1 MTLLAGA
8 AVADI
13 TPPAGLAMSGF
24 VARTTPA
31 TGAHDP
37 LTARALA
44 VGDTVLVV
52 VDVVALSAATC
63 ARIRARLPLPDEAI
77 VIAALHT
84 HGGPVPTV
92 EYLGGAADP
101 AFMVRLEEGCV
112 AAARAALDGR
122 RPARLLFGN
131 GPDPGVARNR
141 RHPGGPTDP
150 AMPMLVAMGEDG
162 YPIAHLLSHACHPVV
177 LGADN
182 TLYTADY
189 PGFARLA
196 VEAAHPGTVAVF
208 LTGCAGEANTGHTAH
223 GSISVAANPA
233 RTFAEA
239 KRVGEAVAA
248 AALAAPLEP
257 LGDAVACACAAAELP
272 LQRRETEPPHVLAA
286 RWRLET
292 ATTAD
297 PARRALLAAWIA
309 WAEGPALSEPSPQV
323 ERVCVLRWGGLS
335 LVALPGE
342 IFAATALAIRAGA
355 GGPAIVGCYADSC
368 RGYIPPLQ
376 EYPFGG
382 YEVDEAHRYFGMPAG
397 YAPGAAERLAETATA
412 LAIRLAGRA

>member
-8 AVADI
+8 AVVDI

-24 VARTTPA
+24 VARTQPA
-31 TGAHDP
+31 TGMHDP

-52 VDVVALSAATC
+52 VDVVALSAVTC
-63 ARIRARLPLPDEAI
+63 ARIRARLPLPDDA
-77 VIAALHT
+77 VVMAALHT
-84 HGGPVPTV
+84 HGAPVPTV
-92 EYLGGAADP
+92 ENLGGAADP
-101 AFMVRLEEGCV
+101 AFMARLEDGCV
-112 AAARAALDGR
+112 AAAHAALADR

-141 RHPGGPTDP
+141 RHLGGPTDE
-150 AMPMLVAMGEDG
+150 AMPMLVASGEDG
-162 YPIAHLLSHACHPVV
+162 RPVAHLMSHACHPVV

-189 PGFARLA
+189 PGFARAA
-196 VEAAHPGTVAVF
+196 VEAAHPGTVAIF

-223 GSISVAANPA
+223 GSISTASNPL

-248 AALAAPLEP
+248 AALAASVAP
-257 LGDAVACACAAAELP
+257 LGEAVACASATVDLP
-272 LQRRETEPPHVLAA
+272 LERREVDPPQLLAT
-286 RWRLET
+286 RWRYEMGT
-292 ATTAD
+292 AAD

-309 WAEGPALSEPSPQV
+309 WAEGPALSEPLPQA
-323 ERVCVLRWGGLS
+323 ERVSVLNWGGLS

-342 IFAATALAIRAGA
+342 IFAATARSIRGGV
-355 GGPAIVGCYADSC
+355 GGPAVVGCYADSC
-368 RGYIPPLQ
+368 RGYIPPLE

-397 YAPGAAERLAETATA
+397 YAPGSAERLSEAATV
-412 LAIRLAGRA
+412 LARRIGGAA

>member
-8 AVADI
+8 AVVDI

-24 VARTTPA
+24 VARTQSA
-31 TGAHDP
+31 TGTHDP

-44 VGDTVLVV
+44 IGDTVLVV
-52 VDVVALSAATC
+52 VDVVALSAVTC
-63 ARIRARLPLPDEAI
+63 ARIRSRLPLPDEAV

-92 EYLGGAADP
+92 ESLGGTADP
-101 AFMVRLEEGCV
+101 AFMARLEDGCV
-112 AAARAALDGR
+112 NAARAALADR
-122 RPARLLFGN
+122 RPARLFFGN

-141 RHPGGPTDP
+141 RHPGGRTDE
-150 AMPMLVAMGEDG
+150 AMPMLVATGEDG
-162 YPIAHLLSHACHPVV
+162 RPVAHLVSHACHPVV

-189 PGFARLA
+189 PGFARAA
-196 VEAAHPGTVAVF
+196 VEAAHPGTVAIF

-223 GSISVAANPA
+223 GSISTASNPL

-248 AALAAPLEP
+248 AALAAPLAA
-257 LGDAVACACAAAELP
+257 LGEAVASASATIELP
-272 LQRRETEPPHVLAA
+272 LERRETEPPQILAA
-286 RWRLET
+286 RWRREMGS
-292 ATTAD
+292 TAD
-297 PARRALLAAWIA
+297 PARRALLAAWSA
-309 WAEGPALSEPSPQV
+309 WAEGPALSEPLAQV
-323 ERVCVLRWGGLS
+323 ERVSVLHWGGLS

-342 IFAATALAIRAGA
+342 IFAATARAIRAGVT
-355 GGPAIVGCYADSC
+355 GPAVVGCYADSC
-368 RGYIPPLQ
+368 RGYIPPLE

-397 YAPGAAERLAETATA
+397 YAPGSAERLAAAATA
-412 LAIRLAGRA
+412 LARRIGGAG

>member
-1 MTLLAGA
+1 MSVTAGA
-8 AVADI
+8 AVVDI
-13 TPPAGLAMSGF
+13 TPPPGLAMSGF

-31 TGAHDP
+31 TGTHDP

-52 VDVVALSAATC
+52 ADVVALSAAAC
-63 ARIRARLPLPDEAI
+63 ARIRTRLPLPADGI

-84 HGGPVPTV
+84 HGGPVPTD
-92 EYLGGAADP
+92 EGLGGAPDP
-101 AFMVRLEEGCV
+101 AFLTQLEDGCV
-112 AAARAALDGR
+112 AAARKALDRR
-122 RPARLLFGN
+122 RPARLMFGN

-150 AMPMLVAMGEDG
+150 AMPVLAVVGEDG
-162 YPIAHLLSHACHPVV
+162 RPIAHLLSHACHPVV

-189 PGFARLA
+189 PGFARVA
-196 VEAAHPGTVAVF
+196 VEAAHPGTVAIF
-208 LTGCAGEANTGHTAH
+208 FTGCAGEANTGHTAH
-223 GSISVAANPA
+223 GSISTAANPA

-239 KRVGEAVAA
+239 RRVGEAVAA
-248 AALAAPLEP
+248 AAQAAPLT
-257 LGDAVACACAAAELP
+257 AVPGPVAAADVMVTLP
-272 LQRRETEPPHVLAA
+272 LERREREPAETLAA
-286 RWRLET
+286 RWRKERET
-292 ATTAD
+292 AQD
-297 PARRALLAAWIA
+297 PARQALLGAWIA
-309 WAEGPALSEPSPQV
+309 WAEGPARAAPVDQI
-323 ERVCVLRWGGLS
+323 ERVSVLRWGGVS

-342 IFAATALAIRAGA
+342 VFAATAQAVRAVA
-355 GGPAIVGCYADSC
+355 TGPCIVGCYADSC

-397 YAPGAAERLAETATA
+397 YAPGCAERLAEAAAA
-412 LAIRLAGRA
+412 LVRRLAAA

>member
-1 MTLLAGA
+1 VTLLAGA
-8 AVADI
+8 AVVDI

-63 ARIRARLPLPDEAI
+63 ARIRAQLPLPDEAI

-92 EYLGGAADP
+92 ENLGGAADP

-122 RPARLLFGN
+122 RSARLLFGN

-141 RHPGGPTDP
+141 RHPGGPTDA

-223 GSISVAANPA
+223 GSISIAANPS

-239 KRVGEAVAA
+239 RRVGEAVAA
-248 AALAAPLEP
+248 AALAAPLAP
-257 LGDAVACACAAAELP
+257 LGNAVACACAAVELP

-286 RWRLET
+286 RWRHET

-309 WAEGPALSEPSPQV
+309 WAEGPALSDPSPQV

-342 IFAATALAIRAGA
+342 IFAATALVIRAGA
-355 GGPAIVGCYADSC
+355 GGPGIVGCYADSC

-412 LAIRLAGRA
+412 LAIRLAGQA